1 MYDLTLTDPSI
12 ELMDQ
17 RMRITRSEE
26 LFNVFELEDIKI
38 ALANNILEETPYQ
51 PNNAIVEKGSP
62 N

>member
-38 ALANNILEETPYQ
+38 ALANNILEETPY
-51 PNNAIVEKGSP
+51 
-62 N
+62 